1 MRDRQTTKRSAS
13 GRAMTATR
21 RQLLAATGVL
31 AVGSL
36 AGCLGRVAS
45 ATTNTGASPAAFYG
59 GDTSDIKA
67 GDEALRLFGTTGS
80 DIRYVPATVRGGSGA
95 LSGEVDIEGWGTS
108 AVVPAKDLNSSRSN
122 KPRSI
127 WWADPDSD
135 DDGVGDGDDIHLAI
149 LDIDL
154 ELSGYVESAQA
165 GVEDRSE
172 DDTEIALDAFINA
185 TTKALK
191 KGDRLDRCS
200 TDVCGTVRESMERC
214 RQLAGD
220 AGDAVDAE
228 NWGEANSLLS
238 DIERIIGGDIGRLE
252 DAIDPEIIEAMAKL
266 RAYLD
271 GNPTIGEQ
279 FAVCLPD
286 ARLPGDRGSVE
297 AALTPKRLANGLI
310 DEVREDD
317 KVEYE
322 VEAPPEDTGNCGDAE
337 QAGALVLHRDI
348 SCRNLLSARLFEQG
362 REKRGVA
369 GFTAG
374 DGVAVAGVPAADDD
388 AEAILSIASGRLDQT
403 TPLLYQGLK
412 KLSDSS
418 GGWGEGTG
426 DDDVAVSSTIVMPV
440 LAQPRG
446 CPSPMPALFYVKR
459 CRHDDQYIYCG
470 GWVIDDGALYQN
482 TLTVLVGE
490 GPTEVIAVSPEEV
503 ASDRY
508 SDIVARKSERERSRY
523 GSTMFLGT
531 FDPDADYLPEEL
543 LASTGGKKGYDIY
556 IHNKS
561 QTTTSNGADGGG
573 GAVTGTSLVMAVD
586 APVVHLVTGE
596 GNKVKFKA
604 GAELSKAVN

>member
-1 MRDRQTTKRSAS
+1 
-13 GRAMTATR
+13 MTATR
-21 RQLLAATGVL
+21 RQMLAATGVL
-31 AVGSL
+31 AAGSL
-36 AGCLGRVAS
+36 AGCLGQVAS
-45 ATTNTGASPAAFYG
+45 ATTNTGASPAAFYS
-59 GDTSDIKA
+59 GDASGISSD
-67 GDEALRLFGTTGS
+67 GETLRLFGTTSS
-80 DIRYVPATVRGGSGA
+80 DIRYVPATVRGGSGT

-135 DDGVGDGDDIHLAI
+135 DDGVDDGDDVHLAI
-149 LDIDL
+149 LDTEL
-154 ELSGYVESAQA
+154 ELSGYVEAAQA
-165 GVEDRSE
+165 GVDARAT
-172 DDTEIALDAFINA
+172 DDTAVALDAFINA

-191 KGDRLDRCS
+191 KGDRIDRCS
-200 TDVCGTVRESMERC
+200 SDVCGTVQENMQQTQ
-214 RQLAGD
+214 QLAGD
-220 AGDAVDAE
+220 AGEAVDAG
-228 NWGEANSLLS
+228 NWDEANARLGEM
-238 DIERIIGGDIGRLE
+238 ERIVEGDIQRLE
-252 DAIDPEIIEAMAKL
+252 AVIDPETIEAMAEL

-271 GNPTIGEQ
+271 GAPTIHEQ
-279 FAVCLPD
+279 FAISLPD

-297 AALTPKRLANGLI
+297 TALTPKLLANGLI

-322 VEAPPEDTGNCGDAE
+322 VEAPPDNTGSCGEAE

-369 GFTAG
+369 GFAAG
-374 DGVAVAGVPAADDD
+374 DGVAVAGVPADGED
-388 AEAILSIASGRLDQT
+388 AEAILSIAYDQT

-412 KLSDSS
+412 KLPDSS
-418 GGWGEGTG
+418 GGWGDETG
-426 DDDVAVSSTIVMPV
+426 DDVAVSSTFVMPV

-482 TLTVLVGE
+482 TVTVLMGE
-490 GPTEVIAVSPEEV
+490 GPTEVVAVSPEEV

-508 SDIVARKSERERSRY
+508 GDIVARKAERGRSRY
-523 GSTMFLGT
+523 GSTVFLGP
-531 FDPDADYLPEEL
+531 FDPDADYLPEGL
-543 LASTGGKKGYDIY
+543 QASIGGKKGYDIY
-556 IHNKS
+556 LKGKS
-561 QTTTSNGADGGG
+561 QSATSDEDGDGVD
-573 GAVTGTSLVMAVD
+573 VTGTSLVMAVD
-586 APVVHLVTGE
+586 APVVHLATGE